1 MASKNLYYNIIIR
14 VLFITAIAFG
24 VAYLGLNKHIDYAI
38 YLAIFLTFQVV
49 GLINFINRMNK
60 KIAFFFNAV
69 ENDDSTIHFPI
80 DTKNKSVR
88 DLHKSL
94 NRLNFLIQKIKIENR
109 QQEHYYHSILEQAAV
124 GFLTLNE
131 KGHILLANKTAKKLF
146 NYDSLTH
153 IQQLKRVDEKLFKL
167 ISQLKPFDQKL
178 TSITNERET
187 VQLTIRSKP
196 ITVGNENLILI
207 IIQNINYELDENET
221 DSWIKL
227 FRVLTHEIMNS
238 IAPITSLSETLSHIF
253 ENENTK
259 KTPSGLNETD
269 VSNLIKGLDI
279 IKEQG
284 KDLITFVESY
294 RTLTKISKPEK
305 EIISTATL
313 FNKIRI
319 LSSQEVGFQ
328 KIKFEI
334 AIQSNNLEI
343 YADEKQMIQVL
354 LNLVKNAIQSIHK
367 TGKEGIIK
375 LIAEKEKNS
384 YNTIIHVVDNGP
396 GISPEILNQIFI
408 PFFTTKEDGTGIG
421 LSLSKHIMRLH
432 GGTLSVNSIIGKKT
446 SFSLRF

>member
-14 VLFITAIAFG
+14 VLLITAIAFG
-24 VAYLGLNKHIDYAI
+24 IAYLSLHNHLDYAI
-38 YLAIFLTFQVV
+38 YLAVFLIFQVI
-49 GLINFINRMNK
+49 GLINFINRMNR

-69 ENDDSTIHFPI
+69 ENDDSAIHFPM
-80 DTKNKSVR
+80 DTKNKSVK

-94 NRLNFLIQKIKIENR
+94 NRVNFLIQKIKIENR
-109 QQEHYYHSILEQAAV
+109 QQEHFYQSILEQAAV
-124 GFLTLNE
+124 GILTLNE

-153 IQQLKRVDEKLFKL
+153 IDQLKRVDEKLFNL
-167 ISQLKPFDQKL
+167 IAHLKPFDQKL

-187 VQLTIRSKP
+187 VQLTIRSEP
-196 ITVGNENLILI
+196 ITIGNESLILI
-207 IIQNINYELDENET
+207 IIQNINNELDENET

-253 ENENTK
+253 EKENTK
-259 KTPSGLNETD
+259 KIAPELNETD

-284 KDLITFVESY
+284 KNLITFVESY

-305 EIISTATL
+305 EVLSAETL

-319 LSSQEVGFQ
+319 LSSQEEGFQ
-328 KIKFEI
+328 QIKFEVT
-334 AIQSNNLEI
+334 IQPNNLEI

-375 LIAEKEKNS
+375 LVAEKENNNH
-384 YNTIIHVVDNGP
+384 NTIIRIVDNGS
-396 GISPEILNQIFI
+396 GISPEIINQIFI

-432 GGTLSVNSIIGKKT
+432 GGILSVNSILDQET
-446 SFSLRF
+446 TFSLRF